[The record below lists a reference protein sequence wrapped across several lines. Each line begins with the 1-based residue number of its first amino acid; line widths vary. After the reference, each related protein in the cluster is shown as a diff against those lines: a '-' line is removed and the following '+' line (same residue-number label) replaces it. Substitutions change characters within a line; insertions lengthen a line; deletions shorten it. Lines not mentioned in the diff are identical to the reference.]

1 MRGGMVFDER
11 PSLSK
16 YPCLDLLA
24 LIALTAFNILW
35 QGKFQPSVDTGDVI
49 CSPTMLETGLDFS

>member
-1 MRGGMVFDER
+1 MKGGMGFDER
-11 PSLSK
+11 PSLST

-24 LIALTAFNILW
+24 HITLIVFDTLS

-49 CSPTMLETGLDFS
+49 CIFTMLETGLDFS

>member
-1 MRGGMVFDER
+1 MVFDER

-24 LIALTAFNILW
+24 LITLIVFDILW
-35 QGKFQPSVDTGDVI
+35 QGKFQPSVDTVDVI
-49 CSPTMLETGLDFS
+49 CSFTVLETGLDFS